1 MALATEQ
8 DNNKIYTF
16 KQMLQQEDKADFVE
30 ATMKEVSDHK
40 SKRHWEV
47 VPRSEKPANI
57 KSILAIWA
65 FKRKRCP
72 AGRISSET
80 LIYLIPPKILLLFFL
95 LWSNVNGGS

>member
-40 SKRHWEV
+40 SKRH
-47 VPRSEKPANI
+47 
-57 KSILAIWA
+57 
-65 FKRKRCP
+65 
-72 AGRISSET
+72 
-80 LIYLIPPKILLLFFL
+80 
-95 LWSNVNGGS
+95 